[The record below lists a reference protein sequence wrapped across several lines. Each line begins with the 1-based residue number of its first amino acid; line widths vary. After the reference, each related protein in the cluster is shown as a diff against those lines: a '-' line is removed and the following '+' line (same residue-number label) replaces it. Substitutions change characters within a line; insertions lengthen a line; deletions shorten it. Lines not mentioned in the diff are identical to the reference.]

1 MFAQKLLLPAFAIIS
16 VAAAQS
22 ATICSQPTAT
32 INSQADAALYSSCS
46 TIKGNVVI
54 GMAASG
60 SISLD
65 GPQQITGD
73 FTCFNATGLTS
84 LGSSTIGS
92 IAGTFSLSSL
102 TTLSNLQ
109 FSDLTSVGHI
119 NFQALPALPQFGFT
133 STISKATSLVIS
145 NTFLS
150 TLDGI
155 NLKTADTIEI
165 NNNDYLREFSTQ
177 VSNVTTSI
185 DINSNGNQLAV
196 SFPNLIWAGNFT
208 LKNASSVS
216 IPSLHVVNGSL
227 GFYGNLFT
235 SIAAPN
241 LTTVGNTLN
250 NAGGLAI
257 VANGNLVNISF
268 PALVNVGGEAQVAN
282 NTGISDINFPLLSI
296 VGGAVDFTGNYSS
309 VELPA
314 LTNVKGAFN
323 LQSTAQFSCAAFAN
337 EHGNSKTI
345 QGAYTC
351 ETTSNPSTLTGTST
365 GTGSSP
371 SSTGSKGA
379 AVSYG
384 VNEAVAGLSVLGSLL
399 QMLL

>member
-1 MFAQKLLLPAFAIIS
+1 MFAQKLLPALAIIG

-32 INSQADAALYSSCS
+32 INSQADAALYSGCS
-46 TIKGNVVI
+46 TIKGDVLI
-54 GMAASG
+54 GPGASG

-65 GPQQITGD
+65 GPLSITGD
-73 FTCFNATGLTS
+73 LDCLNAGNLVS
-84 LGSSTIGS
+84 LGSASIGS
-92 IAGTFSLSSL
+92 IGGTFNLQNL
-102 TTLSNLQ
+102 TTLSTLG
-109 FSDLTSVGHI
+109 FSDLTAVTNI
-119 NFQALPALPQFGFT
+119 NFIALPALSEFSFT
-133 STISKATSLVIS
+133 STISKAASVVIS

-155 NLKTADTIEI
+155 NLATSDTIEI

-177 VSNVTTSI
+177 VANVTTSI
-185 DINSNGNQLAV
+185 DINSNGNALVV
-196 SFPNLIWAGNFT
+196 SFPNLIWAGNIT
-208 LKNASSVS
+208 IKNASSVS
-216 IPSLHVVNGSL
+216 IPSLHAVNGSL
-227 GFYGNLFT
+227 GLYGNGFA
-235 SIAAPN
+235 SISAPN
-241 LTTVGNTLN
+241 LTSIGNTAT

-257 VANGNLVNISF
+257 VGNTALTNFSF
-268 PALVNVGGEAQVAN
+268 PALTNIGGGDQVAN
-282 NTGISDINFPLLSI
+282 NTGLSDINFPALSI
-296 VGGAVDFTGNYSS
+296 VGGAIDFTGNFSS

-337 EHGNSKTI
+337 EHGNSKVI

-351 ETTSNPSTLTGTST
+351 MTTSSPSTLTGTTT
-365 GTGSSP
+365 GSSSSP
-371 SSTGSKGA
+371 SSTSSKGA

-384 VNEAVAGLSVLGSLL
+384 INEAVAGFSVLGGLL